1 MMFTGGKIKERRTAM
16 LTALIV
22 FPVIVMILGVE
33 AAFRIRR

>member
-1 MMFTGGKIKERRTAM
+1 MFHGRERKIKETAM

-22 FPVIVMILGVE
+22 FPVLLVLLGFE